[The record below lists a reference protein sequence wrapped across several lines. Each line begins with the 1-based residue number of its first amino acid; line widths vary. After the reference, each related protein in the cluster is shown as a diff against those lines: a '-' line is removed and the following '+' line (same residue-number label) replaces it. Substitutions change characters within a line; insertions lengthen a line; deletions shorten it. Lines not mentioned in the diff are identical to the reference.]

1 MVAAMRAFLL
11 GFLALVLVAGVAPSP
26 AGAAASD
33 PFEGAWVAK
42 LDRNRSNFM
51 TNLLSQLAITG
62 NTEVWLIEGQDIR
75 AFGANKVYRVQSVE
89 GTTMVAT
96 EDWTRDID
104 LAPAAN
110 QRRPDV
116 VSRVT
121 LRLDPA
127 GPSLTIAESKGGET
141 RTLVARLPA
150 GVASTSGGPVAAQAC
165 ADVPAAAEA
174 RLQMVRL
181 QQELAQCR
189 ATQAA
194 RPPGAVAPTPA
205 PAPAPGPAAGACAPF
220 AGAPTTIRIQGATDG
235 ARPVLAVKPTDRSV
249 TLTGRSGF
257 LGDLA
262 TVQGGGRR
270 GTVDSCGI
278 FAVTAFIEPGTP
290 SVTVTAT
297 SRDGRRGE
305 VTVDLKREP

>member
-1 MVAAMRAFLL
+1 MVARMRAVLR
-11 GFLALVLVAGVAPSP
+11 GGALALALLAGLAAS
-26 AGAAASD
+26 ARAAATD

-51 TNLLSQLAITG
+51 ANLLSQLVITG

-75 AFGANKVYRVQSVE
+75 AFGSNKVYRVQSVE

-116 VSRVT
+116 VARVT

-127 GPSLTIAESKGGET
+127 GPSLTIAEAKGGET

-150 GVASTSGGPVAAQAC
+150 GGASAPGAPVAAQAC
-165 ADVPAAAEA
+165 ADVPVAAEL
-174 RLQMVRL
+174 RLQLVRT

-189 ATQAA
+189 AGQAGT
-194 RPPGAVAPTPA
+194 RPPATPNPA
-205 PAPAPGPAAGACAPF
+205 PAPASAGCAPF
-220 AGAPTTIRIQGATDG
+220 AGGPTAIRIQGAADA
-235 ARPVLAVKPTDRSV
+235 ARPVLSVKPNDRSI

-257 LGDLA
+257 QGELA
-262 TVQGGGRR
+262 TVHGGGRR
-270 GTVDSCGI
+270 GTVDNCGI
-278 FAVTAFIEPGTP
+278 FAVTAFIEPGTQ

-297 SRDGRRGE
+297 ARDGRQGE
-305 VTVDLKREP
+305 ITVDLKREP